1 MMSSAAMAVDSPIP
15 VKEEALQPEPGHP
28 ESSTSDA
35 TKNKP
40 EGAIS
45 PMRQDLEEKKAANGE
60 KELRLQPDYIDEIG

>member
-35 TKNKP
+35 TNNKP
-40 EGAIS
+40 EGA
-45 PMRQDLEEKKAANGE
+45 MTQDLEDKKAANGE